1 MSPVQ
6 FLLTLLRVELRGNFE
21 FNAGTKD
28 ILLNRIKVT
37 KEKLCIAY
45 GETSS

>member
-1 MSPVQ
+1 MNK
-6 FLLTLLRVELRGNFE
+6 LRVELRGNFE
-21 FNAGTKD
+21 FNDGIKD

>member
-1 MSPVQ
+1 MNK
-6 FLLTLLRVELRGNFE
+6 LRVELRGNFE
-21 FNAGTKD
+21 FNAGIKG

-37 KEKLCIAY
+37 TKEKLCVAY